1 MFPQRPYPGLQVYLA
16 KDPGVVLTNL
26 MFPFCGACNVGHRTL
41 IIPPDLES
49 SLESSLE
56 SLESSERSPRESS
69 SFRRSAE
76 VRLVRYWHSYN
87 STYPFPLCP
96 PAVGSYTYICCA
108 TVCLVFTGCVTGNY
122 LMFTNSEFMF
132 NINIILTTTQ
142 GTQEVCTYLV
152 LNSIKT
158 INVLIPI

>member
-1 MFPQRPYPGLQVYLA
+1 MYLA

-26 MFPFCGACNVGHRTL
+26 MFPFGGACNGGHRTL

-56 SLESSERSPRESS
+56 SLESPERSPRESS

-76 VRLVRYWHSYN
+76 VRLVRHSYN

-96 PAVGSYTYICCA
+96 PAIGSYTYICYA
-108 TVCLVFTGCVTGNY
+108 TVCLVFTGCVTGNH

-132 NINIILTTTQ
+132 NINIILTSTQ
-142 GTQEVCTYLV
+142 GTQE
-152 LNSIKT
+152 N
-158 INVLIPI
+158 

>member
-1 MFPQRPYPGLQVYLA
+1 MYLA
-16 KDPGVVLTNL
+16 KDPGVVLMNL

-76 VRLVRYWHSYN
+76 VRLVRY
-87 STYPFPLCP
+87 
-96 PAVGSYTYICCA
+96 
-108 TVCLVFTGCVTGNY
+108 
-122 LMFTNSEFMF
+122 
-132 NINIILTTTQ
+132 
-142 GTQEVCTYLV
+142 
-152 LNSIKT
+152 
-158 INVLIPI
+158 